1 MPRMYAGW
9 RTTFKDVQE
18 INSLLGRAET
28 LVNKAFTSLT
38 EDAGLPQD
46 IASGLL
52 PELEWY
58 DTATVDM
65 LHDSFST
72 RADFER
78 EKSRLKRII
87 AAGEGKPRR
96 DVVSITPDNANQ
108 LTSFFIDDNGEIIG
122 SQWERK
128 ELNLIT
134 RMENQRRVKRLEEQ
148 GVRMQRLEL
157 FDAEGKPMYDLDR
170 HRMTVLVPET
180 PSQMQKYRDIISTH
194 PDRAVMNVNVPDNA
208 VVELWGDDVPIKS
221 LSRHKMTTKAMARSV
236 EVDRRAAE
244 SLGAYFDNY
253 KTIIDTTMPTRISDE
268 LDKYIDRI
276 GELPPQEQA
285 RIYDHIS
292 DVGSEVGTIEYLY
305 YDSALG
311 LPAKML
317 TIINFWRSEIAPEL
331 GVKEWQNQPK
341 AEAPMIDEAL
351 EEFGYSEGGFYPI
364 FAEFNRRRTDEPTK
378 GWAKDIYYQTHERTD
393 DAKKAKRKRRRR
405 KKSDG
410 AQGKR
415 KGFFGRGRKGKNG

>member
-1 MPRMYAGW
+1 MG
-9 RTTFKDVQE
+9 
-18 INSLLGRAET
+18 S
-28 LVNKAFTSLT
+28 
-38 EDAGLPQD
+38 
-46 IASGLL
+46 
-52 PELEWY
+52 
-58 DTATVDM
+58 

-72 RADFER
+72 RADFNR

-87 AAGEGKPRR
+87 AAGEGKPRKN
-96 DVVSITPDNANQ
+96 VVSIAPDNANQ
-108 LTSFFIDDNGEIIG
+108 LTSLYIDDNGEIIG

-157 FDAEGKPMYDLDR
+157 FDTEGKPMYDMDR

-180 PSQMQKYRDIISTH
+180 PSQMDKYRDIISSH

-208 VVELWGDDVPIKS
+208 MISLWGDDVPIKS
-221 LSRHKMTTKAMARSV
+221 LSRHKMTPKAMARSV

-253 KTIIDTTMPTRISDE
+253 RTIIDTTMPTRISDE
-268 LDKYIDRI
+268 LDNYLDRI

-285 RIYDHIS
+285 KIYDRIS
-292 DVGSEVGTIEYLY
+292 EYGNEVGTIEYLY

-331 GVKEWQNQPK
+331 GVKEWKNQPK

-364 FAEFNRRRTDEPTK
+364 FAEFNRRRMDEPSK

-393 DAKKAKRKRRRR
+393 TRDAAKKSKRKRRRR
-405 KKSDG
+405 NSTDVEPR
-410 AQGKR
+410 KR
-415 KGFFGRGRKGKNG
+415 KGFFGRGRRRNNG

>member
-1 MPRMYAGW
+1 MAGKYAGW

-18 INSLLGRAET
+18 INALLGRAET

-58 DTATVDM
+58 DSATVDS

-87 AAGEGKPRR
+87 AAGEGKPRKN
-96 DVVSITPDNANQ
+96 VVSIAPDNANQ
-108 LTSFFIDDNGEIIG
+108 LTSFYIDDNGEIVG

-157 FDAEGKPMYDLDR
+157 FDAEGKPMYDMDR

-180 PSQMQKYRDIISTH
+180 PSQMDKYRDIISSH

-208 VVELWGDDVPIKS
+208 MISLWGDNVPIKS
-221 LSRHKMTTKAMARSV
+221 LSRHKMTPKAMARSV

-253 KTIIDTTMPTRISDE
+253 RTIIDTTMPTRISDE
-268 LDKYIDRI
+268 LDNYLDRI

-285 RIYDHIS
+285 KIYDRIS
-292 DVGSEVGTIEYLY
+292 EYGNEVGTIEYLY

-331 GVKEWQNQPK
+331 GVKEWKNQPK

-351 EEFGYSEGGFYPI
+351 EEFGYSDGGFYPI
-364 FAEFNRRRTDEPTK
+364 FAEFNRRRMDEPSK

-393 DAKKAKRKRRRR
+393 TRDAAKKSKRKRR
-405 KKSDG
+405 KS
-410 AQGKR
+410 
-415 KGFFGRGRKGKNG
+415 KGFFGRGRRRKNG